1 MRLIT
6 HNMLRNNA
14 KGVEGGYPLRLEVK
28 SESGSITREESE
40 FDAERVKCL
49 LKKLNFGALKS
60 VAKDLSMESELEGVE
75 APLTDESLED
85 MAFLQAAHKL
95 LFEVNVV
102 EGSLVCPESGRVFPI
117 REGIPNM
124 LLHED
129 EV

>member
-1 MRLIT
+1 MIQVNCLLLCFELNLNATSLEATMRLIT

-60 VAKDLSMESELEGVE
+60 AAKDLSMESELCLLYTSD
-75 APLTDESLED
+75 AADE
-85 MAFLQAAHKL
+85 
-95 LFEVNVV
+95 
-102 EGSLVCPESGRVFPI
+102 
-117 REGIPNM
+117 
-124 LLHED
+124 
-129 EV
+129 